1 MALNRRGGGGVAG
14 GGGGWGRGEGVDR
27 PVCRQGAGRGIVK
40 LLDTNVFVYA
50 QGAPHPYREP
60 CRAVLGQAQERPDA
74 YGVDVEAL
82 QELLDVYSRRGQR
95 TLAVEIVNDVLD
107 SLPEP
112 FPITSREIHE
122 VTDIIVAHPGLSPP
136 DALPRAV

>member
-1 MALNRRGGGGVAG
+1 M
-14 GGGGWGRGEGVDR
+14 
-27 PVCRQGAGRGIVK
+27 K

-50 QGAPHPYREP
+50 QGRPHPYREP

-122 VTDIIVAHPGLSPP
+122 VTDIIVAHPGLSPR
-136 DALPRAV
+136 DAIHGAVVLTYGLEGIVSAEQAFDRVPGLVRFDPLKLAGP